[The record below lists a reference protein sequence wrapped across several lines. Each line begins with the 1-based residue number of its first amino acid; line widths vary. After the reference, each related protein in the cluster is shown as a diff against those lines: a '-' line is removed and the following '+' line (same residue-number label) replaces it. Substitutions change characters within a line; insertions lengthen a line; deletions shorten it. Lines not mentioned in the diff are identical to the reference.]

1 MRGTAQM
8 TNKMNSIII
17 PHIEFRDTTIRE
29 AIDFLREQ
37 AAENDP
43 SGQGVNI
50 VLRLV
55 PLGQVAAPS
64 VPVLPP
70 PADGHRLRARLLPR
84 KLLQQ
89 AHPPRLLLAEPPG
102 SAHAGVQGRLAHASR
117 SHWTIFHLAKRCD
130 TLPIR
135 RD

>member
-1 MRGTAQM
+1 M

-29 AIDFLREQ
+29 AIEFLREQ

-55 PLGQVAAPS
+55 PLGQVAPPS
-64 VPVLPP
+64 APVLPP
-70 PADGHRLRARLLPR
+70 PAKAPALPLPGAALR
-84 KLLQQ
+84 KLLRQ
-89 AHPPRLLLAEPPG
+89 AHPSRLVLAD
-102 SAHAGVQGRLAHASR
+102 AWLRYR
-117 SHWTIFHLAKRCD
+117 W
-130 TLPIR
+130 
-135 RD
+135 